1 MSDILPVEMP
11 GQNKDQWDFFAFVV
25 DGEVADQIAW
35 EKTSLHAAVLKSDPL
50 IVLVP
55 DNLKNI
61 VRPGWSYVNG
71 VFYAPQ
77 GV

>member
-1 MSDILPVEMP
+1 MSDIPQVELP
-11 GQNKDQWDFFAFVV
+11 GNNKENWDFFAFVV

-71 VFYAPQ
+71 VFTPPV
-77 GV
+77 G